1 MVLVM
6 IFPLRLLSKIICV
19 KAKAKNSNVMNNYL
33 KIAQLRLVIL
43 LLIIISPK
51 IINAQRPELIIPAT
65 HSANSVIISPDDKW
79 LISAGEE
86 GIKIWENK
94 TGSLIKNLIPGS
106 KDNKRFDNGRIN
118 MAIDEASNLLAMQ
131 IADTIYF
138 FDFEKF
144 AISKKIKVNGKR
156 TAMVF
161 SADGKTVYA
170 GGTYDNDA
178 DNFIIEKIDVNN
190 NRSELLQKINIVTLA
205 THEITKLSISPA
217 GNELLIYDAV
227 MGSWLL
233 DLSANKIKK
242 QFKDLQNIF
251 PYTYLPNGNLLAF
264 SGKKEKMFFV
274 TELDSKTNLPLRKSK
289 IIFKDQQAVC
299 AMEYTIAY
307 PSQSAK
313 TVLYYQGEFVV
324 FNAIDFSVSNKKQ
337 FPEIKTYGWNDSK
350 NIAVSPSCNYY
361 VQGRNMTKNNIAS
374 NDVISN
380 YGQFPLDSYVQFVF
394 KNTDG
399 ICLKD
404 RIVTFDN
411 GVFNLRLVDPVSKNN
426 DYGFLYRLTADGKT
440 GFIYNEDWGLYRFD
454 PTKAKV
460 EYESIAKI
468 NAMRKKFVGMQIFDA
483 LNLLALIGNEGIYV
497 LDLKTLRVLYI
508 VDIPYG
514 LHYAQNERLSK
525 FCDISP
531 DNTKMILFAEAR
543 EDVREVFGD
552 TSNFIYCVDLSDR
565 NEKWNYQSINIRN
578 LRFVDNGKKLL
589 FTSNDKLF
597 YLDAETGKPIGNP
610 VQLPRSDYETIIS
623 PSGNIAATQ
632 IPVDVNIDAGSN
644 VGLVNIVNKKSI
656 GIMPG
661 TGDDVS
667 GFVFLRNERYMLTEE
682 YGGLCLWDLDKQR
695 KIGKIYMFEGSAD
708 WVMVTDDGRF
718 DATAGALKK
727 MYFTKGKEIIPLE
740 SLYEKYYVPG
750 LLKQV
755 WNNTLPNN
763 VPDINDIKSP
773 PVVKI
778 SVQVQERNLEVADDI
793 TAVKVDK
800 EQVTIKVEANGLKDV
815 VSEIRLY
822 QNGKLVHTTR
832 NLTVEDDN
840 NGEKNMIKTFSVTL
854 SAGENNFKAIAINS
868 QRTESLPAL
877 LIANYTPVN
886 VPAKPEGNNIQLHLF
901 VVGVNAYKNPKYNL
915 NYAQADAAAFTEA
928 ITIGSQG
935 LFSKVNTTTLKDAE
949 ATKEGITAAFEK
961 IKSVANP
968 QDLFIFYYAGHG
980 VVNDKK
986 EFFLVPYDVT
996 QLYGNDG
1003 ALAQKGFSAAAL
1015 QQMSKDIKAQKQLF
1029 ILDACQSA
1037 GALEVV
1043 AGARGAAE
1051 EKAIAQLAR
1060 STGTQWLT
1068 ASGSEQFASE
1078 FSQLGHGS
1086 FTYCLLQA
1094 FKGDA
1099 NPTDKK
1105 LTVKQLD
1112 AYLQTKVPEVTQK
1125 YKGTPQYPASY
1136 SYGNDFPIIIIK

>member
-1 MVLVM
+1 MNQYFN
-6 IFPLRLLSKIICV
+6 ISPISRLI
-19 KAKAKNSNVMNNYL
+19 
-33 KIAQLRLVIL
+33 IL
-43 LLIIISPK
+43 LLVIIFPEK
-51 IINAQRPELIIPAT
+51 IFAQRPELIIPAT
-65 HSANSVIISPDDKW
+65 HAANSVVISPDDKW
-79 LISAGEE
+79 LVSAGDE

-94 TGSLIKNLIPGS
+94 TGSLIKNLAPGS
-106 KDNKRFDNGRIN
+106 KDNQRFNMGHIC
-118 MAIDEASNLLAMQ
+118 MAINDASSLLTFQ

-138 FDFEKF
+138 FDFGKF
-144 AISKKIKVNGKR
+144 VFSHKIKVNGKR

-161 SADGKTVYA
+161 SADSKILYT
-170 GGTYDNDA
+170 GGAYDNDGS
-178 DNFIIEKIDVNN
+178 NFIVEKINVTEGG
-190 NRSELLQKINIVTLA
+190 SGLIQKINIITPA

-217 GNELLIYDAV
+217 GTELLIYDAV
-227 MGSWLL
+227 LGSWLL
-233 DLSANKIKK
+233 DLSTNKIKK
-242 QFKDLQNIF
+242 QFKDILNIF
-251 PYTYLPNGNLLAF
+251 PYAYLPNGNLLSF
-264 SGKKEKMFFV
+264 SGKKEKIFFV
-274 TELDSKTNLPLRKSK
+274 TELDNKNYLPVRKSK
-289 IIFKDQQAVC
+289 MIFKDQSGVC

-307 PSQSAK
+307 SSLSGK
-313 TVLYYQGEFVV
+313 LILYYQGEFVM
-324 FNAIDFSVSNKKQ
+324 FNVADFSVSGKKQ
-337 FPEIKTYGWNDSK
+337 FPDVKKYGWNDNK
-350 NIAVSPSCNYY
+350 NIAVSPSGNYY
-361 VQGRNMTKNNIAS
+361 VQGSNMTKNNINNNAVLS
-374 NDVISN
+374 TF
-380 YGQFPLDSYVQFVF
+380 GQFPLDSYVQFVF

-404 RIVTFDN
+404 RILTFDN
-411 GVFNLRLVDPVSKNN
+411 GVFNLRLVEPVSKNN

-460 EYESIAKI
+460 EYESITKI

-483 LNLLALIGNEGIYV
+483 LNLIALIGNEGIYV

-508 VDIPYG
+508 VDIPLG
-514 LHYAQNERLSK
+514 LHYAQNERLNK

-543 EDVREVFGD
+543 EDVKEVFGD

-565 NEKWNYQSINIRN
+565 NEKWNHQSINIRN

-610 VQLPRSDYETIIS
+610 VQLPKSDYETIIS

-632 IPVDVNIDAGSN
+632 IPVDINIRAGSN
-644 VGLVNIVNKKSI
+644 VGLVNIVNRKTAGTI
-656 GIMPG
+656 QG
-661 TGDDVS
+661 TGDDVT

-682 YGGLCLWDLDKQR
+682 YGGLCLWDLDKKR

-718 DATAGALKK
+718 DATEGALKK

-750 LLKQV
+750 LLKQI
-755 WNNTLPNN
+755 WDNTLPNN
-763 VPDINDIKSP
+763 VPDINDVNSP
-773 PVVKI
+773 PIIKI
-778 SVQVQERNLEVADDI
+778 SLQTQERNLEVTDDI
-793 TAVKVDK
+793 KAIKVDK
-800 EQVTIKVEANGLKDV
+800 ENVTIKAEAAGLKDV

-840 NGEKNMIKTFSVTL
+840 KGEKNMTRTFIVTL
-854 SAGENNFKAIAINS
+854 SAGENNFKAVAINS
-868 QRTESLPAL
+868 QRTESVPAQ
-877 LIANYTPVN
+877 LIADYTPVN
-886 VPAKPEGNNIQLHLF
+886 IPAKPEGSTIQLHLF
-901 VVGVNAYKNPKYNL
+901 VVGVNTYKNPKYNL
-915 NYAQADAAAFTEA
+915 NYAQADATAFTEA
-928 ITIGSQG
+928 ISIGSKG
-935 LFSKVNTTTLKDAE
+935 LFSKVNTTVLKDAE

-961 IKSVANP
+961 IKTAASP
-968 QDLFIFYYAGHG
+968 QDLFVFYYAGHG

-1043 AGARGAAE
+1043 TGIRGAAE

-1086 FTYCLLQA
+1086 FTYCLLEA
-1094 FKGDA
+1094 FKGEADQG
-1099 NPTDKK
+1099 DKK
-1105 LTVKQLD
+1105 LTVKELD
-1112 AYLQTKVPEVTQK
+1112 AYLQNKVPEITQK

>member
-1 MVLVM
+1 L
-6 IFPLRLLSKIICV
+6 
-19 KAKAKNSNVMNNYL
+19 
-33 KIAQLRLVIL
+33 
-43 LLIIISPK
+43 PK
-51 IINAQRPELIIPAT
+51 
-65 HSANSVIISPDDKW
+65 
-79 LISAGEE
+79 
-86 GIKIWENK
+86 
-94 TGSLIKNLIPGS
+94 
-106 KDNKRFDNGRIN
+106 
-118 MAIDEASNLLAMQ
+118 
-131 IADTIYF
+131 
-138 FDFEKF
+138 
-144 AISKKIKVNGKR
+144 
-156 TAMVF
+156 
-161 SADGKTVYA
+161 
-170 GGTYDNDA
+170 
-178 DNFIIEKIDVNN
+178 
-190 NRSELLQKINIVTLA
+190 
-205 THEITKLSISPA
+205 
-217 GNELLIYDAV
+217 
-227 MGSWLL
+227 
-233 DLSANKIKK
+233 
-242 QFKDLQNIF
+242 
-251 PYTYLPNGNLLAF
+251 
-264 SGKKEKMFFV
+264 
-274 TELDSKTNLPLRKSK
+274 
-289 IIFKDQQAVC
+289 
-299 AMEYTIAY
+299 
-307 PSQSAK
+307 
-313 TVLYYQGEFVV
+313 
-324 FNAIDFSVSNKKQ
+324 
-337 FPEIKTYGWNDSK
+337 
-350 NIAVSPSCNYY
+350 
-361 VQGRNMTKNNIAS
+361 
-374 NDVISN
+374 
-380 YGQFPLDSYVQFVF
+380 
-394 KNTDG
+394 
-399 ICLKD
+399 
-404 RIVTFDN
+404 
-411 GVFNLRLVDPVSKNN
+411 
-426 DYGFLYRLTADGKT
+426 
-440 GFIYNEDWGLYRFD
+440 
-454 PTKAKV
+454 
-460 EYESIAKI
+460 
-468 NAMRKKFVGMQIFDA
+468 
-483 LNLLALIGNEGIYV
+483 
-497 LDLKTLRVLYI
+497 
-508 VDIPYG
+508 
-514 LHYAQNERLSK
+514 
-525 FCDISP
+525 
-531 DNTKMILFAEAR
+531 
-543 EDVREVFGD
+543 
-552 TSNFIYCVDLSDR
+552 
-565 NEKWNYQSINIRN
+565 
-578 LRFVDNGKKLL
+578 
-589 FTSNDKLF
+589 
-597 YLDAETGKPIGNP
+597 
-610 VQLPRSDYETIIS
+610 SDYETIIS

-632 IPVDVNIDAGSN
+632 IPVDVNINAGSN
-644 VGLVNIVNKKSI
+644 VGLVNIVNRKSI

-755 WNNTLPNN
+755 WDNTLPNN

-854 SAGENNFKAIAINS
+854 NTGENNFKAIAINS

-877 LIANYTPVN
+877 LIANYAPVN
-886 VPAKPEGNNIQLHLF
+886 VPVKPEGSNIQLHLF
-901 VVGVNAYKNPKYNL
+901 VVGVNTYKNPKYNL
-915 NYAQADAAAFTEA
+915 NYAQADAASFTEA
-928 ITIGSQG
+928 ITTGSQG
-935 LFSKVNTTTLKDAE
+935 LFSKVNTTILKDAE

-961 IKSVANP
+961 IKAAANP

-986 EFFLVPYDVT
+986 DFFLVPYDVT

-1043 AGARGAAE
+1043 AAGSRGAAE

-1112 AYLQTKVPEVTQK
+1112 AYLQTKVPEITQK